1 MVELRYSF
9 TPPKVALLRWLTDP
23 GPGVPARIGRVL
35 LGELFAAPKAVVAG
49 VLNGLVLNVV
59 ALCMHEGLIF
69 AGFIAVDA
77 LLVSARLVVIRRA
90 LRAAS
95 RGLPT
100 PTDLYLATAGLWCA
114 LQGTM
119 AFAALQTHSLALQLL
134 SATTAMGLVG
144 PICARN
150 YAAPRYALVLVGLCD
165 LPFVAGA
172 ALSGDRWLL
181 VLVLQTP
188 LFLFGTLT
196 IIRRFQSMAVA
207 TLTAEQDS
215 HDRARR
221 DSLTGLLNR
230 FGLAEMLD
238 AQCAASPSR
247 FVLFYLDL
255 DGFKPI
261 NDNFGHEAGDRILQ
275 VVAGRLQAASRAG
288 DIVSRLGGDEFVIVA
303 PDLSPAD
310 GTAYALAIIRGI
322 TEEEYALD
330 GLAGVR
336 VGISVG
342 FACAPEDGLAGRD
355 LQRKADAAL
364 YEAKAS
370 GRGVQR
376 RFGDAAGE
384 PASGAAA

>member
-1 MVELRYSF
+1 MAEPRYSF
-9 TPPKVALLRWLTDP
+9 TPPRIALLRWLTDP
-23 GPGVPARIGRVL
+23 GPGVPARIGTVL

-69 AGFIAVDA
+69 AAFIALDVV
-77 LLVSARLVVIRRA
+77 LVSARLLVMRRA
-90 LRAAS
+90 GRAAS

-100 PTDLYLATAGLWCA
+100 PTDQYLATALLWCA

-134 SATTAMGLVG
+134 SATTAIGLVG

-150 YAAPRYALVLVGLCD
+150 YAAPRYALLLVGLCV

-181 VLVLQTP
+181 VLVLQAP
-188 LFLFGTLT
+188 LFLFGAMTV
-196 IIRRFQSMAVA
+196 IRRFRSMAVA
-207 TLTAEQDS
+207 TLAAEQDS

-221 DSLTGLLNR
+221 DPLTGLLNR
-230 FGLAEMLD
+230 SGLAEQLD

-247 FVLFYLDL
+247 FVLLYLDL

-275 VVAGRLQAASRAG
+275 VVARRLQAASRDG

-303 PDLSPAD
+303 PDLSASD
-310 GTAYALAIIRGI
+310 GAAYAEAIIRRI
-322 TEEEYALD
+322 TEEEYAVD
-330 GLAGVR
+330 SRVRVR

-342 FACAPEDGLAGRD
+342 FACAPEDGLAGKD

-376 RFGDAAGE
+376 RFGDAA
-384 PASGAAA
+384 A

>member
-1 MVELRYSF
+1 MAEPRYSF
-9 TPPKVALLRWLTDP
+9 TPPRLALLRWLTDP
-23 GPGVPARIGRVL
+23 GPGVPARIGAVL

-69 AGFIAVDA
+69 AAFIALDV
-77 LLVSARLVVIRRA
+77 LLVSARLLVVRRA
-90 LRAAS
+90 GRAAS

-100 PTDLYLATAGLWCA
+100 PTDQYLATALLWCA

-134 SATTAMGLVG
+134 SATTAIGLVG

-150 YAAPRYALVLVGLCD
+150 YAAPRYALVLVGLCV

-172 ALSGDRWLL
+172 VLSGDRWLL
-181 VLVLQTP
+181 VLVLQAP
-188 LFLFGTLT
+188 LFLFGAMTV
-196 IIRRFQSMAVA
+196 IRRFRSMAVA
-207 TLTAEQDS
+207 TLAAEQDS

-221 DSLTGLLNR
+221 DPLTGLLNR
-230 FGLAEMLD
+230 SGLAEKLD

-247 FVLFYLDL
+247 FVLLYLDL

-275 VVAGRLQAASRAG
+275 VVAGRLQAASREG

-303 PDLSPAD
+303 PDLLPSD
-310 GTAYALAIIRGI
+310 GAAYAEAIIRRI
-322 TEEEYALD
+322 TEEDYLVDERVR
-330 GLAGVR
+330 VR

-342 FACAPEDGLAGRD
+342 FACAPEDGLAGKD

-376 RFGDAAGE
+376 RFGDAA
-384 PASGAAA
+384 A

>member
-1 MVELRYSF
+1 MAEPRYSF
-9 TPPKVALLRWLTDP
+9 TPPRLALLRWLIDP
-23 GPGVPARIGRVL
+23 GPAVPARIGAVL

-69 AGFIAVDA
+69 GAFIALDV
-77 LLVSARLVVIRRA
+77 LLVAARLLVVRRA
-90 LRAAS
+90 GRAAS

-100 PTDLYLATAGLWCA
+100 PTDQYLATALLWCA

-134 SATTAMGLVG
+134 SATTAIGLVG

-150 YAAPRYALVLVGLCD
+150 YAAPRYALVLVGLCV

-172 ALSGDRWLL
+172 VLSGDRWLL
-181 VLVLQTP
+181 VLVLQAP
-188 LFLFGTLT
+188 LFLFGAMTV
-196 IIRRFQSMAVA
+196 IRRFRSMAVA
-207 TLTAEQDS
+207 TLAAEQDS

-221 DSLTGLLNR
+221 DPLTGLLNR
-230 FGLAEMLD
+230 SGLAEKLD

-247 FVLFYLDL
+247 FVLLYLDL

-275 VVAGRLQAASRAG
+275 VVAGRLQAASREG

-303 PDLSPAD
+303 PDLLPSD
-310 GTAYALAIIRGI
+310 GAAYAEAIIRRI
-322 TEEEYALD
+322 TEEDYLVDERVR
-330 GLAGVR
+330 VR

-342 FACAPEDGLAGRD
+342 FACAPEDGLAGKD

-376 RFGDAAGE
+376 RFGDAA
-384 PASGAAA
+384 A

>member
-1 MVELRYSF
+1 M
-9 TPPKVALLRWLTDP
+9 
-23 GPGVPARIGRVL
+23 L
-35 LGELFAAPKAVVAG
+35 LGELFAAPKAVVAA

-59 ALCMHEGLIF
+59 ALCMGEGIVF
-69 AGFIAVDA
+69 AAFIALDGF
-77 LLVSARLVVIRRA
+77 LVSARLLLIRSATRA
-90 LRAAS
+90 VS

-100 PTDLYLATAGLWCA
+100 PTDLYLATAALWCA

-134 SATTAMGLVG
+134 SATTAVGLVG

-150 YAAPRYALVLVGLCD
+150 YAAPRFALLLVGLCD

-188 LFLFGTLT
+188 LFLFGTMT

-207 TLTAEQDS
+207 ALTAEQDS
-215 HDRARR
+215 RDRARR
-221 DSLTGLLNR
+221 DPLTGLLNR
-230 FGLAEMLD
+230 SGLAETLD
-238 AQCAASPSR
+238 AQCGASPGR
-247 FVLFYLDL
+247 LVLLYLDL

-261 NDNFGHEAGDRILQ
+261 NDSFGHEAGDHILQ
-275 VVAGRLQAASRAG
+275 AVARRLQAASRDG

-303 PDLSPAD
+303 PGLLASEAS
-310 GTAYALAIIRGI
+310 AYAEAIIRRI
-322 TEEEYALD
+322 TEEDYAVD
-330 GLAGVR
+330 GRVRVR

-364 YEAKAS
+364 YAAKAS

-376 RFGDAAGE
+376 RFGDAAR
-384 PASGAAA
+384 ATVSGAAA

>member
-1 MVELRYSF
+1 MAEPRYSF
-9 TPPKVALLRWLTDP
+9 TPPRLALLRWLIDP
-23 GPGVPARIGRVL
+23 GPGVPARIGAVL

-69 AGFIAVDA
+69 AAFIALDV
-77 LLVSARLVVIRRA
+77 LLVAARLLVVRRA
-90 LRAAS
+90 GRAAS

-100 PTDLYLATAGLWCA
+100 PTDQYLATALLWCA

-134 SATTAMGLVG
+134 SATTAIGLVG

-150 YAAPRYALVLVGLCD
+150 YAAPRYALVLVGLCV

-172 ALSGDRWLL
+172 VLSGDRWLL
-181 VLVLQTP
+181 VLVLQAP
-188 LFLFGTLT
+188 LFLFGAMTV
-196 IIRRFQSMAVA
+196 IRRFRSMAVA
-207 TLTAEQDS
+207 TLAAEQDS

-221 DSLTGLLNR
+221 DPLTGLLNR
-230 FGLAEMLD
+230 SGLAEKLD

-247 FVLFYLDL
+247 FVLLYLDL

-275 VVAGRLQAASRAG
+275 VVAGRLQAASREG

-303 PDLSPAD
+303 PDLLPSD
-310 GTAYALAIIRGI
+310 GAAYAEAIIRRI
-322 TEEEYALD
+322 TEEDYLVDERVR
-330 GLAGVR
+330 VR

-342 FACAPEDGLAGRD
+342 FACAPEDGLAGKD

-376 RFGDAAGE
+376 RFGDAA
-384 PASGAAA
+384 A